1 MAIAAAAR
9 TVLLAPWWVASVA
22 TGAQSFVDNPVLG
35 SAALNRRG
43 LHAWRVA
50 TAARMTEWR
59 RGRLA
64 AALSPGDAA
73 AFARDGFVLKRDFLA
88 PEAFAALR
96 AEVEGLVT
104 TAREMVQGDTI
115 TRRIA
120 LGDRLLARLP
130 ATRAVVESAAWRE
143 LLAHVAGHRA
153 RPSQFIQTILSG
165 VRPAEPDPQT
175 VLHSDAFH
183 PTMKA
188 WLFLRDVPADEG
200 PFTYVPGSHVMT
212 KRRLVWERRMSVAA
226 AQGLDRLS
234 RRGSLRITAD
244 QLPRLRLPAP
254 VAFAVPANTLVV
266 ADTHG
271 FHARGPSLR
280 PSIRVEL
287 WAMERRNPFLPWT
300 GLDLWAIP
308 GLRGRR
314 EAVQWRVL
322 DLMER
327 LGLGRNPW
335 RRLPPRRPGDPAG
348 PPEEHA

>member
-1 MAIAAAAR
+1 MAIAA
-9 TVLLAPWWVASVA
+9 TVRSMLLTPWWVASIV
-22 TGAQSFVDNPVLG
+22 TGAQSFADNPVLG

-43 LHAWRVA
+43 LHARRVA
-50 TAARMTEWR
+50 LAARMAER
-59 RGRLA
+59 RRRRLA
-64 AALSPGDAA
+64 AALSPEDAA
-73 AFARDGFVLKRDFLA
+73 AFARDGFVLKRDFLPPA
-88 PEAFAALR
+88 AFSALR
-96 AEVEGLVT
+96 AEAETLAT
-104 TAREMVQGDTI
+104 TAREMIQGDTI

-120 LGDRLLARLP
+120 LGDSLLSRLP
-130 ATRAVVESAAWRE
+130 ATRALVDGAPWRD

-165 VRPAEPDPQT
+165 VRDAEPDPQT

-200 PFTYVPGSHVMT
+200 PFVYVPGSHVMT
-212 KRRLVWERRMSVAA
+212 RRRLAWERRMSIAA
-226 AQGLDRLS
+226 TSGLDHLS
-234 RRGSLRITAD
+234 RRGSLRITAE
-244 QLPRLRLPAP
+244 QLPRLHLPRP

-280 PSIRVEL
+280 PSIRVEI

-300 GLDLWAIP
+300 GLDLWSIP
-308 GLRGRR
+308 GLSGRR
-314 EAVQWRVL
+314 EALQWRIL
-322 DLMER
+322 DVMER

-335 RRLPPRRPGDPAG
+335 RRVSPRRPGDPAG
-348 PPEEHA
+348 PAGEHA

>member
-1 MAIAAAAR
+1 MAIASVAR
-9 TVLLAPWWVASVA
+9 SVLLAPWWAASVA
-22 TGAQSFVDNPVLG
+22 TGAQSFLDNPILG
-35 SAALNRRG
+35 SEALNRRG
-43 LHAWRVA
+43 LHARRVA
-50 TAARMTEWR
+50 IAARMAER
-59 RGRLA
+59 RRARLA
-64 AALSPGDAA
+64 AAIPPEDAA
-73 AFARDGFVLKRDFLA
+73 AFARDGFVLKRDFLPPA
-88 PEAFAALR
+88 AFRALTE
-96 AEVEGLVT
+96 EVEGLVT

-120 LGDRLLARLP
+120 LGDSLLARLP
-130 ATRAVVESAAWRE
+130 ATRALVESPEWRN
-143 LLAHVAGHRA
+143 LLAHVAGHGA

-212 KRRLVWERRMSVAA
+212 KRRLAWERRRSIQAA
-226 AQGLDRLS
+226 RGLDYLS
-234 RRGSLRITAD
+234 RRGSLRIAPEE
-244 QLPRLRLPAP
+244 LPRLGLPRP
-254 VAFAVPANTLVV
+254 VVFAVPANTLVV

-280 PSIRVEL
+280 PSIRVEI

-314 EAVQWRVL
+314 EALQWRVL
-322 DLMER
+322 DLRER
-327 LGLGRNPW
+327 MGLGRSPW

-348 PPEEHA
+348 PAEEHA